1 MKRYEKL
8 SDKLNESKKGNP
20 TSTPLNPFIV
30 LPMDLERR
38 YVILDF
44 ERKGWFTTVK
54 AEYSV
59 IYSKPMRYMVRY
71 SKTGLFR
78 HTEEKVFL
86 NQAEA
91 LRHFTKVTL

>member
-8 SDKLNESKKGNP
+8 SDKLNESKKGSS